1 MSHTR
6 SMRSGLSRLFSG
18 VVEGVKSRRAEYAEQ
33 TRGALLKAAAMA
45 FATDGFAA
53 TSISQIAAS
62 ARVTKGAVYHHFPDK
77 HSLFAAVLDQ
87 YNEAAQQQVYDAI
100 DKHPTDPWHAALAGL
115 EATLDVCMDPVA
127 ARLIY
132 IEGPVG
138 LGWKR
143 WRDSEEH
150 YTRRNVRALL
160 QALLDAG
167 VYRSDIPVQA
177 TADLVTGMITHIGI
191 ALAEAPNRRRK
202 QIRDELTTAMEQIMM
217 GLRQPTPTAMRSPAT
232 DTGGE

>member
-1 MSHTR
+1 
-6 SMRSGLSRLFSG
+6 
-18 VVEGVKSRRAEYAEQ
+18 VDGVKTRRADYAEQ
-33 TRGALLKAAAMA
+33 TRSALLEAAAAA
-45 FATDGFAA
+45 FATHGFTA

-100 DKHPTDPWHAALAGL
+100 GKHPNDPWHAALAGL

-138 LGWKR
+138 LGWQR

-150 YTRRNVRALL
+150 YTRRNIRALL

-167 VYRSDIPVQA
+167 VYRRDVPVEAMAQ
-177 TADLVTGMITHIGI
+177 LVTGLVTHIGI

-202 QIRDELTTAMEQIMM
+202 QVRHELTTAMHQLMK
-217 GLRQPTPTAMRSPAT
+217 GLRQPTQTATRSPAP
-232 DTGGE
+232 DAGR